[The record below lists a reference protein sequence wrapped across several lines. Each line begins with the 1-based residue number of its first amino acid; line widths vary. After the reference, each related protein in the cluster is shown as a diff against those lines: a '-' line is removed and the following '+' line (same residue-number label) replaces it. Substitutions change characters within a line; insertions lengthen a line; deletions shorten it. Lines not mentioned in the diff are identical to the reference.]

1 MAVFVVVVLI
11 VAVFVV
17 VVLVVAVFVVVVLV
31 VAVFV
36 VAIFVMVVLVVIVLW
51 EGQVVTAVIAVEFI
65 SVFSVLCKEV
75 DVGGGGFGHRGAEV
89 VDQQRLEIKGGF
101 AAGHGVGSN
110 SNRTVA
116 VQVGEGSL
124 DPRLQTEAVIEEHVS
139 LVQAD
144 NVLCGRFVVVDRD
157 IHGAHHL
164 NRNQIA
170 ANRRSELFDVIRR
183 GDDGTQ
189 RLG

>member
-1 MAVFVVVVLI
+1 MAVF
-11 VAVFVV
+11 
-17 VVLVVAVFVVVVLV
+17 V

-36 VAIFVMVVLVVIVLW
+36 VAVFIMVVLVVIVLR
-51 EGQVVTAVIAVEFI
+51 EGQVVTGVIAVEFI
-65 SVFSVLCKEV
+65 SVLSVLCKQV
-75 DVGGGGFGHRGAEV
+75 DIGGGGFGHRGAKV
-89 VDQQRLEIKGGF
+89 LNQQRLEIEGGF

-124 DPRLQTEAVIEEHVS
+124 NPRLQTEAVIEEHIR
-139 LVQAD
+139 LVEAD
-144 NVLCGRFVVVDRD
+144 NVRCGWFVVVDRD
-157 IHGAHHL
+157 VHGAHHF

>member
-1 MAVFVVVVLI
+1 MAVVAIFVM
-11 VAVFVV
+11 
-17 VVLVVAVFVVVVLV
+17 VVLVVAVFVMVVLV

-36 VAIFVMVVLVVIVLW
+36 MMVLVVIVLW

-65 SVFSVLCKEV
+65 SVFSVLCKQV
-75 DVGGGGFGHRGAEV
+75 DVGGGGFGHRGAKV
-89 VDQQRLEIKGGF
+89 VNQQRLEIQGGF
-101 AAGHGVGSN
+101 TAGHGVGSN
-110 SNRTVA
+110 SHRTIT

-139 LVQAD
+139 LVEAD
-144 NVLCGRFVVVDRD
+144 NVRCGWFIVVDRD
-157 IHGAHHL
+157 VHGAHHF

-170 ANRRSELFDVIRR
+170 ANRRSELFDVICR

>member
-1 MAVFVVVVLI
+1 MA
-11 VAVFVV
+11 
-17 VVLVVAVFVVVVLV
+17 VVAVFVVVVLV
-31 VAVFV
+31 VA
-36 VAIFVMVVLVVIVLW
+36 AFVMVVLVVIVLW

-75 DVGGGGFGHRGAEV
+75 DVGGGGFGHRGAKV
-89 VDQQRLEIKGGF
+89 VNQQRLEIQGGF
-101 AAGHGVGSN
+101 TAGHGVGSD
-110 SNRTVA
+110 SHRTITF
-116 VQVGEGSL
+116 QVREGSL
-124 DPRLQTEAVIEEHVS
+124 DPWLQTEAVIEEHVS
-139 LVQAD
+139 LVEAD
-144 NVLCGRFVVVDRD
+144 NVLCRWFVVVDRD
-157 IHGAHHL
+157 VHGAHHF